1 MQGIPRAVSAA
12 VSDSPISDSESP
24 LPAPP
29 AAVAASRRRGGFGWL
44 LLLAVLLAGGAL
56 AWRQWS
62 RLQDSERRAEAWQDA
77 NTLLQQRIETLETAS
92 DSTRRGQKALE
103 TRAADNAATNKVLR
117 EELLGMGERASL
129 LEDAVARLA
138 DNRLRGEA
146 MLRLNEAEFLLLLGE
161 ERLRLFGDVP
171 AAIQAYNLSDAALSS
186 IDDPVLVTL
195 RQTLAQELL
204 ALRAV
209 PSDPRPA
216 IRVELATFSETLAR
230 LPASRAGTV
239 TGADG
244 NDSRLMRLLSQLV
257 TVRRIDARDAVLGP
271 VQRETTLAALR
282 LQLELAQAA
291 LARPDPAAYDHALS
305 QCDALIAR
313 LFDRDDA
320 EVVARHATLKRLRAV
335 TLVPELPVL
344 GATLQELRG
353 LRATRSVGALERPLS
368 ALEAPA
374 QEEPALEAPAL
385 EATAP
390 EAPVLDTAPVDAIT
404 PVPEGGE

>member
-1 MQGIPRAVSAA
+1 MQGIPHDVSAA
-12 VSDSPISDSESP
+12 VSDSPSSDHETHVPS
-24 LPAPP
+24 PP

-77 NTLLQQRIETLETAS
+77 NTALQQRTETLETAV
-92 DSTRRGQKALE
+92 DSIRRAQKALE

-146 MLRLNEAEFLLLLGE
+146 MLRLNEAEFLLLMGE

-171 AAIQAYNLSDAALSS
+171 AAIQAYTLSDAALSS

-216 IRVELATFSETLAR
+216 IRAELATFSATLER
-230 LPASRAGTV
+230 LPPSRAGTV

-271 VQRETTLAALR
+271 VQREATLAALG

-313 LFDRDDA
+313 LFDADDA
-320 EVVARHATLKRLRAV
+320 EVVTRHATLQRLRAV

-344 GATLQELRG
+344 GATLLELRG
-353 LRATRSVGALERPLS
+353 LRATRSVGALERPL
-368 ALEAPA
+368 
-374 QEEPALEAPAL
+374 PALEAPAL
-385 EATAP
+385 EAPDLEAPTP
-390 EAPVLDTAPVDAIT
+390 EAPPLDSAPVDAVT
-404 PVPEGGE
+404 PVVEGDE